1 MPLCRSPAVPVG
13 GLEGV
18 DTGCTLSA
26 SRFLGCREARNHE
39 DENRVYDSRVL
50 ERGCGLKRTVVEGVH
65 VEDKAGDKPPTST
78 SNIACFKY
86 GLG

>member
-1 MPLCRSPAVPVG
+1 M
-13 GLEGV
+13 
-18 DTGCTLSA
+18 
-26 SRFLGCREARNHE
+26 
-39 DENRVYDSRVL
+39 YDSRVL